1 MKLMYRPE
9 IDGLR
14 AIAVLLVIFYHF
26 KLSFIGFEPFNGG
39 FLGVDIFFI
48 ISGFLI
54 TSILMSDNKKS
65 SGINLIIFLER
76 RLRRI
81 LPALIVFV
89 FFITIILIILF
100 KNYEKLFFLNLD
112 HIIKSLLFVSND
124 VFSDYFDPGRDG
136 NISYHTWSLS
146 VEIQI
151 YILFMIGF
159 YLIKDLPSKYQILTI
174 LLTLFITGVLTQL
187 GANLKFE
194 SPWIDENFYFFNQPY
209 WAGFYSPIS
218 RLFEFCAG
226 SLCAL
231 LKMDNSKWSKNFLSY
246 FGLILIIGSL
256 YYFDDT
262 IFHPGLYTLPLI
274 FGTSFMLINNN
285 SNFIINQILS
295 SKYVSFIGKISYS
308 TYLFHVPIIFLI
320 NFYFFKIN
328 SLLKLFLIIFFTFLI
343 SSISYYFIEN
353 RFRAK
358 KLKSI
363 TFMKFLVYSYIV
375 IISIVIYFKFY
386 EKAEIKYNRIDML
399 TERVEYLDKL
409 RTKTKIAGEEIN
421 FSKHNFTTNKLK
433 ILIIGN
439 SISEDMFLT
448 FEINKSLF
456 QNYEFK
462 YFRMQISNF
471 LKKNKREKE
480 IQNFFTNSKLFQE
493 SDVIL
498 ISTNFRKY
506 GRYSRDIES
515 LDEILKITK
524 KFNKKLVLTS
534 NVPQFGS
541 IFSPVEDVIFKY
553 NLKFNE
559 REKINKEV
567 YKLINKKEYLK
578 NKTIEKFAKQ
588 NDIIFL
594 NKLNYMCSKTL
605 KECDALSK
613 DLKINLKDA
622 LHISLDGAKNY
633 GNKISKT
640 NWFSVD

>member
-1 MKLMYRPE
+1 
-9 IDGLR
+9 
-14 AIAVLLVIFYHF
+14 
-26 KLSFIGFEPFNGG
+26 
-39 FLGVDIFFI
+39 
-48 ISGFLI
+48 
-54 TSILMSDNKKS
+54 
-65 SGINLIIFLER
+65 
-76 RLRRI
+76 
-81 LPALIVFV
+81 
-89 FFITIILIILF
+89 
-100 KNYEKLFFLNLD
+100 
-112 HIIKSLLFVSND
+112 
-124 VFSDYFDPGRDG
+124 
-136 NISYHTWSLS
+136 
-146 VEIQI
+146 
-151 YILFMIGF
+151 
-159 YLIKDLPSKYQILTI
+159 
-174 LLTLFITGVLTQL
+174 
-187 GANLKFE
+187 
-194 SPWIDENFYFFNQPY
+194 
-209 WAGFYSPIS
+209 
-218 RLFEFCAG
+218 
-226 SLCAL
+226 
-231 LKMDNSKWSKNFLSY
+231 
-246 FGLILIIGSL
+246 
-256 YYFDDT
+256 
-262 IFHPGLYTLPLI
+262 
-274 FGTSFMLINNN
+274 
-285 SNFIINQILS
+285 
-295 SKYVSFIGKISYS
+295 
-308 TYLFHVPIIFLI
+308 
-320 NFYFFKIN
+320 
-328 SLLKLFLIIFFTFLI
+328 
-343 SSISYYFIEN
+343 
-353 RFRAK
+353 
-358 KLKSI
+358 
-363 TFMKFLVYSYIV
+363 MKFLVYSYIV

-448 FEINKSLF
+448 FEVNKSLF